1 MKHKTLDDEFPYGSH
16 GKIQSEFWLD
26 QKEMQGQ
33 IWIIGMR
40 ALLLK
45 DVIFFFFPQEHSRV
59 FLSDVDILDQVEQH
73 IQGKLKFKNILS
85 FAEITLQSQLPWHWT
100 RSLWG

>member
-16 GKIQSEFWLD
+16 GKIQSELWLE

-33 IWIIGMR
+33 IWITGVH

-45 DVIFFFFPQEHSRV
+45 DAIFFSQEHTRV
-59 FLSDVDILDQVEQH
+59 FIYDVDILDEVEEC
-73 IQGKLKFKNILS
+73 IQRKLNLQNIHN
-85 FAEITLQSQLPWHWT
+85 FAEIILQSQLSQHWT
-100 RSLWG
+100 PSLRG

>member
-16 GKIQSEFWLD
+16 GKIQSELWLE

-33 IWIIGMR
+33 IWITGVH

-45 DVIFFFFPQEHSRV
+45 DAIFFSQEHTRV
-59 FLSDVDILDQVEQH
+59 FIYMMST
-73 IQGKLKFKNILS
+73 S
-85 FAEITLQSQLPWHWT
+85 WT
-100 RSLWG
+100 RSRSVYKES